1 MMLNKKVIESAAV
14 LGLATI
20 ISITAV
26 TNSDKAVIANT
37 SVEYDGISGV
47 TAALADYQQ
56 AAADEY
62 NVAVSVQKDDVVRV
76 AAAQDETEETAA
88 EELSP
93 EEQEWQTNLMA
104 NVDDFLNVREAADG
118 EAAIAGK
125 LYKGDVATIVE
136 AGDEWTLVT
145 SGNLTGYV
153 KNEYCV
159 TGTEAYAYAQSNC
172 ETVAEVNTNNL
183 RVRSEQSVDSK
194 VLDTVSTGAKLTVD
208 TEAEATEGWV
218 AVKSGSQTAYVSADY
233 VTVKLNTG
241 VGVTLAE
248 EQAAIEAEQARAAEE
263 AARLAEAQAAQSTQA
278 VAATQGAGVPA
289 AVDDVTLLAAII
301 QCEAGSDIYESQL
314 AVGAVVINRVKSG
327 AYPNSISEVIYQRG
341 QFGPASSGK
350 LASVLASGSISGTA
364 YQAATDAINGVDNT
378 GGCTG
383 CRGASSGHAGTV
395 IGAMVFY

>member
-14 LGLATI
+14 LGLATVL
-20 ISITAV
+20 SITAV

-37 SVEYDGISGV
+37 SVEYDGIAGV

-62 NVAVSVQKDDVVRV
+62 NVAVSVQKDDVMLV

-136 AGDEWTLVT
+136 AGDEWTLVA

-172 ETVAEVNTNNL
+172 ETVVEVNTNNL
-183 RVRSEQSVDSK
+183 RIRSEQSVDSK

-278 VAATQGAGVPA
+278 VAATQGASVPA

>member
-14 LGLATI
+14 LGLATVL
-20 ISITAV
+20 SITAV

-37 SVEYDGISGV
+37 SVEYDGIAGV

-62 NVAVSVQKDDVVRV
+62 NVAVSVQKDDVMLV

-183 RVRSEQSVDSK
+183 RIRSEQSVDSK

-218 AVKSGSQTAYVSADY
+218 AVKSGSQTAYVSTDY

-278 VAATQGAGVPA
+278 VAATQGASVPA

>member
-20 ISITAV
+20 LSITAV

-37 SVEYDGISGV
+37 SVEYDGIAGV

-159 TGTEAYAYAQSNC
+159 TGTDAYVYAQSNC

-183 RVRSEQSVDSK
+183 RIRSEQSVDSRI
-194 VLDTVSTGAKLTVD
+194 LNTVSTGAELTVD
-208 TEAEATEGWV
+208 TEAEVIDGWI
-218 AVKSGSQTAYVSADY
+218 AVKSGSQTAYVSSDY
-233 VTVKLNTG
+233 VTVKFNTG
-241 VGVTLAE
+241 VGITLAE

-278 VAATQGAGVPA
+278 VETSQGAGVPA

-350 LASVLASGSISGTA
+350 LARVLASGSISGTA

>member
-1 MMLNKKVIESAAV
+1 MMLNKKVVESAAV
-14 LGLATI
+14 LGLATVL
-20 ISITAV
+20 SITAV

-37 SVEYDGISGV
+37 SVEYDGIAGV

-62 NVAVSVQKDDVVRV
+62 NVAVSVQKDDVVPV
-76 AAAQDETEETAA
+76 AAAQDDTEEIAA

-125 LYKGDVATIVE
+125 LYKGDVATIIE

-183 RVRSEQSVDSK
+183 RIRSEQSVDGK

-218 AVKSGSQTAYVSADY
+218 AVKSGSQTAYVSSDY

-241 VGVTLAE
+241 VGITLAE

-278 VAATQGAGVPA
+278 VETSQGASVPA

>member
-14 LGLATI
+14 LGLATVL
-20 ISITAV
+20 SITAV

-37 SVEYDGISGV
+37 SVEYDGIAGV

-88 EELSP
+88 DELSP

>member
-14 LGLATI
+14 LGLATVL
-20 ISITAV
+20 SITAV

-37 SVEYDGISGV
+37 RVEYDGIAGV
-47 TAALADYQQ
+47 TAALAGYQQ

-62 NVAVSVQKDDVVRV
+62 DIAVSVQKDDVVLV
-76 AAAQDETEETAA
+76 AATQDETEETAV

-93 EEQEWQTNLMA
+93 EEQAWQTNLMA

-118 EAAIAGK
+118 ESAIAGK

-153 KNEYCV
+153 KNEYCL

-183 RVRSEQSVDSK
+183 RIRSEQSVDSK
-194 VLDTVSTGAKLTVD
+194 ILNTVSTGAELTVD
-208 TEAEATEGWV
+208 TEAEVTDGWV
-218 AVKSGSQTAYVSADY
+218 AVKSGSQTAYVSSDY

-241 VGVTLAE
+241 VGITLAE

-278 VAATQGAGVPA
+278 VETSQGAGVPA

-301 QCEAGSDIYESQL
+301 QCEAGGDIYESQL

-350 LASVLASGSISGTA
+350 LARVLASGSISGTA
-364 YQAATDAINGVDNT
+364 YQAATDAINGADNT

-383 CRGASSGHAGTV
+383 CRGASSGHAGIV

>member
-14 LGLATI
+14 LGLATVL
-20 ISITAV
+20 SITAV

-37 SVEYDGISGV
+37 SVEYDGIAGV

-62 NVAVSVQKDDVVRV
+62 NVAVSVQKDDVVPV
-76 AAAQDETEETAA
+76 TAAQDETEETAA

-183 RVRSEQSVDSK
+183 RIRSEQSVDSN

-278 VAATQGAGVPA
+278 VAATQGASVPA

>member
-14 LGLATI
+14 LGLATVL
-20 ISITAV
+20 SITAV

-37 SVEYDGISGV
+37 SVEYDGIAGV

-183 RVRSEQSVDSK
+183 RIRSEQSADSK

-278 VAATQGAGVPA
+278 VETSQGASVPA

-350 LASVLASGSISGTA
+350 LASVLASGSIGGTA

>member
-14 LGLATI
+14 LGLATVL
-20 ISITAV
+20 SITAV

-37 SVEYDGISGV
+37 SVEYDGIAGV

-62 NVAVSVQKDDVVRV
+62 NIAVSVQKDDVVRV
-76 AAAQDETEETAA
+76 AAAQDETEETAV

-93 EEQEWQTNLMA
+93 EEQAWQTNLMA

-159 TGTEAYAYAQSNC
+159 TGTDAYAYAQSNC

-183 RVRSEQSVDSK
+183 RIRSEQSVDSK
-194 VLDTVSTGAKLTVD
+194 ILNTVSTGAELTVN
-208 TEAEATEGWV
+208 TEAEVTDGWI

-241 VGVTLAE
+241 VGITLAE

-263 AARLAEAQAAQSTQA
+263 AARLAEAQAAQSAQPA
-278 VAATQGAGVPA
+278 VTSQGAGVPA

-350 LASVLASGSISGTA
+350 LARVLASGSISGTA

>member
-14 LGLATI
+14 LGLATVL
-20 ISITAV
+20 SITAV

-37 SVEYDGISGV
+37 SVEYDGIAGV

-183 RVRSEQSVDSK
+183 RIRSEQSVDSK
-194 VLDTVSTGAKLTVD
+194 VLDTVSTGAELTVD
-208 TEAEATEGWV
+208 AEAEATEGWV

-278 VAATQGAGVPA
+278 VAATQGASVPA

>member
-14 LGLATI
+14 LGLATVL
-20 ISITAV
+20 SITAV

-37 SVEYDGISGV
+37 SVEYDGIAGV

-208 TEAEATEGWV
+208 AEAEATEGWV

-289 AVDDVTLLAAII
+289 AVD
-301 QCEAGSDIYESQL
+301 EAGSDIYESQL

>member
-14 LGLATI
+14 LGLATVL
-20 ISITAV
+20 SITAV

-37 SVEYDGISGV
+37 SVEYDGIAGV

-62 NVAVSVQKDDVVRV
+62 NVAVSVQKDDVMLV

-172 ETVAEVNTNNL
+172 ETVVEVNTNNL
-183 RVRSEQSVDSK
+183 RIRSEQSVDSK
-194 VLDTVSTGAKLTVD
+194 VLDTVSTGAELTVD
-208 TEAEATEGWV
+208 TEAEVTDGWV
-218 AVKSGSQTAYVSADY
+218 AVKSGSQTAYVSSDY

-278 VAATQGAGVPA
+278 VAATQGASVPA

>member
-14 LGLATI
+14 LGLATVL
-20 ISITAV
+20 SITAV

-37 SVEYDGISGV
+37 SVEYDGIAGV

-56 AAADEY
+56 VAADEY

-183 RVRSEQSVDSK
+183 RIRSEQSVDSK

-241 VGVTLAE
+241 VGVTLVE

-263 AARLAEAQAAQSTQA
+263 AAKLAEAQAAQSTQA
-278 VAATQGAGVPA
+278 VAATQGASVPA

-350 LASVLASGSISGTA
+350 LARVLASGSISGTA
-364 YQAATDAINGVDNT
+364 YQAATDAINGADNT

>member
-14 LGLATI
+14 LGLATVL
-20 ISITAV
+20 SITAV

-37 SVEYDGISGV
+37 SVEYDGIAGV

-62 NVAVSVQKDDVVRV
+62 NVAVSVQKDDVMLV

-172 ETVAEVNTNNL
+172 ETVVEVNTNNL
-183 RVRSEQSVDSK
+183 RIRSEQSVDSK

-278 VAATQGAGVPA
+278 VETSQGAGVPA

-350 LASVLASGSISGTA
+350 LASVLASGSISGIA

>member
-14 LGLATI
+14 LGLATVL
-20 ISITAV
+20 SITAV

-37 SVEYDGISGV
+37 SVEYDGIAGV

-62 NVAVSVQKDDVVRV
+62 NVAVSVQKDDVVPV
-76 AAAQDETEETAA
+76 AAAQDDTEETAV
-88 EELSP
+88 EELST

-104 NVDDFLNVREAADG
+104 NVDDFLNVREAANG

-172 ETVAEVNTNNL
+172 ETIAEVNTNNL
-183 RVRSEQSVDSK
+183 RIRSEQSADSK

-218 AVKSGSQTAYVSADY
+218 AVKSSSQTAYVSADY

-263 AARLAEAQAAQSTQA
+263 AAKLAAAQSTQ
-278 VAATQGAGVPA
+278 VVETSQGASVPA

>member
-14 LGLATI
+14 LGLATVL
-20 ISITAV
+20 SITAV

-37 SVEYDGISGV
+37 SVEYDGIAGV

-62 NVAVSVQKDDVVRV
+62 NVAVSVQKDDVVPV

-172 ETVAEVNTNNL
+172 ETVAEVNTSNL
-183 RVRSEQSVDSK
+183 RIRSEQSVDSK

-278 VAATQGAGVPA
+278 VAATQGASVPA

>member
-14 LGLATI
+14 LGLATVL
-20 ISITAV
+20 SITAV

-37 SVEYDGISGV
+37 SVEYDGIAGV

-76 AAAQDETEETAA
+76 AAAQDETEATAA

-278 VAATQGAGVPA
+278 VAATQGASVPA

>member
-14 LGLATI
+14 LGLATVL
-20 ISITAV
+20 SITAV

-37 SVEYDGISGV
+37 SVEYDGIAGV

-62 NVAVSVQKDDVVRV
+62 NVAVSVQKDDVVSV
-76 AAAQDETEETAA
+76 TAAQDETEETAA

-183 RVRSEQSVDSK
+183 RIRSEQSVDSN

-278 VAATQGAGVPA
+278 VAATQGASVPA

>member
-14 LGLATI
+14 LGLATVL
-20 ISITAV
+20 SITAV

-37 SVEYDGISGV
+37 SVEYDGIAGV

-62 NVAVSVQKDDVVRV
+62 NVAVSVQKDDVVWV

-159 TGTEAYAYAQSNC
+159 TGTEAYAYARSNC
-172 ETVAEVNTNNL
+172 ETVVEVNTNNL
-183 RVRSEQSVDSK
+183 RIRSEQSVDSK

-278 VAATQGAGVPA
+278 VAATQGASVPA

>member
-14 LGLATI
+14 LGLATVL
-20 ISITAV
+20 SITAV

-37 SVEYDGISGV
+37 SVEYDGIAGV

-62 NVAVSVQKDDVVRV
+62 NIAVSVQKDDVVRV
-76 AAAQDETEETAA
+76 AAAQDETEETTA

-93 EEQEWQTNLMA
+93 EEQAWQTNLMA

-118 EAAIAGK
+118 ESAIAGK
-125 LYKGDVATIVE
+125 LYKGDVAIIVE

-159 TGTEAYAYAQSNC
+159 TGTDAYAYAQSNC

-183 RVRSEQSVDSK
+183 RVRSEQSVDSRI
-194 VLDTVSTGAKLTVD
+194 LNTVSTGAELTVD
-208 TEAEATEGWV
+208 TEAEAADGWV

-241 VGVTLAE
+241 VGITLAE

-263 AARLAEAQAAQSTQA
+263 AARLAEAQAAQSAQPA
-278 VAATQGAGVPA
+278 VTSQGAGVPA

-350 LASVLASGSISGTA
+350 LARVLASGSISGTA
-364 YQAATDAINGVDNT
+364 YQAATDAINGADNT

>member
-14 LGLATI
+14 LGLATVL
-20 ISITAV
+20 SITAV

-37 SVEYDGISGV
+37 SVEYDGIAGV

-62 NVAVSVQKDDVVRV
+62 NVAVSVQKDDVVPV
-76 AAAQDETEETAA
+76 AAGQDDTEEIAA

-125 LYKGDVATIVE
+125 LYKGDVATIIE

-183 RVRSEQSVDSK
+183 RIRSEQSADSK

-218 AVKSGSQTAYVSADY
+218 AVKSGSQTAYVSSDY

-241 VGVTLAE
+241 VGITLAE

-278 VAATQGAGVPA
+278 VETSQGASVPA

>member
-14 LGLATI
+14 LGLATVL
-20 ISITAV
+20 SITAV

-37 SVEYDGISGV
+37 SVEYDGIAGV

-218 AVKSGSQTAYVSADY
+218 AVKSSSQTAYVSADY

>member
-14 LGLATI
+14 LGLATVL
-20 ISITAV
+20 SITAV

-37 SVEYDGISGV
+37 SVEYDGIAGV

-62 NVAVSVQKDDVVRV
+62 NVAVSVRKDDVVPV
-76 AAAQDETEETAA
+76 AAAQDDTEETAV

-104 NVDDFLNVREAADG
+104 NVDDFLNVREAANG

-183 RVRSEQSVDSK
+183 RIRSEQSADSK

-218 AVKSGSQTAYVSADY
+218 AVKSSSQTAYVSADY

>member
-14 LGLATI
+14 LGLATVL
-20 ISITAV
+20 SITAV

-37 SVEYDGISGV
+37 SVEYDGIAGV

-183 RVRSEQSVDSK
+183 RIRSEQSVDSK

-218 AVKSGSQTAYVSADY
+218 AVKSGSQTAYVSTDY

-278 VAATQGAGVPA
+278 VAATQGASVPA

>member
-14 LGLATI
+14 LGLATV

-37 SVEYDGISGV
+37 SVEYDGIAGV

-183 RVRSEQSVDSK
+183 RIRSEQSVDSK

-208 TEAEATEGWV
+208 AEAEATEGWV

-278 VAATQGAGVPA
+278 VAATQGASVPA

-364 YQAATDAINGVDNT
+364 YQAATDAMNGVDNT

>member
-14 LGLATI
+14 LGLATVL
-20 ISITAV
+20 SITAV

-37 SVEYDGISGV
+37 SVEYDGIAGV

-76 AAAQDETEETAA
+76 AAAQDETEEAA

-263 AARLAEAQAAQSTQA
+263 AAKLAEAQAAQSTQA

>member
-14 LGLATI
+14 LGLATVL
-20 ISITAV
+20 SITAV

-37 SVEYDGISGV
+37 SVEYDGIAGV

-183 RVRSEQSVDSK
+183 RIRSEQSVDSK

-208 TEAEATEGWV
+208 TEAEATDGWV

-278 VAATQGAGVPA
+278 VAATQGASVPA

>member
-14 LGLATI
+14 LGLATVL
-20 ISITAV
+20 SITAV

-37 SVEYDGISGV
+37 SVEYDGIAGV

-118 EAAIAGK
+118 ESAIAGK

-183 RVRSEQSVDSK
+183 RVRSEQSVDSRI
-194 VLDTVSTGAKLTVD
+194 LNTVSTGAELTVD
-208 TEAEATEGWV
+208 TEAEAADGWV
-218 AVKSGSQTAYVSADY
+218 AVKSGSQTAYVSSDY

-241 VGVTLAE
+241 VGITLAE

-263 AARLAEAQAAQSTQA
+263 AARLAEAQAAQSAQPA
-278 VAATQGAGVPA
+278 VTSQGAGVPA

-350 LASVLASGSISGTA
+350 LARVLASGSISGTA
-364 YQAATDAINGVDNT
+364 YQAATDAINGADNT

>member
-14 LGLATI
+14 LGLATVL
-20 ISITAV
+20 SITAV

-37 SVEYDGISGV
+37 SVEYDGIAGV

-62 NVAVSVQKDDVVRV
+62 NVAVYVQKDDVVRV

>member
-14 LGLATI
+14 LGLATVL
-20 ISITAV
+20 SITAV

-37 SVEYDGISGV
+37 SVEYDGIAGV

-62 NVAVSVQKDDVVRV
+62 NVAVSVQKDDVMLV

-172 ETVAEVNTNNL
+172 ETVVEVNTNNL
-183 RVRSEQSVDSK
+183 RIRSEQSVDSE

-263 AARLAEAQAAQSTQA
+263 AAKLAEAQAAQSTQA
-278 VAATQGAGVPA
+278 VAATQGASVPA

>member
-14 LGLATI
+14 LGLATVL
-20 ISITAV
+20 SITAV

-37 SVEYDGISGV
+37 SVEYDGIAGV

-62 NVAVSVQKDDVVRV
+62 NVAVSVQKDDVMLV

-159 TGTEAYAYAQSNC
+159 TGTEAYAYARSNC
-172 ETVAEVNTNNL
+172 ETVVEVNTNNL
-183 RVRSEQSVDSK
+183 RIRSEQSVDSK

-278 VAATQGAGVPA
+278 VAATQGASVPA

>member
-14 LGLATI
+14 LGLATVL
-20 ISITAV
+20 SITAV

-37 SVEYDGISGV
+37 SVEYDGIAGV

-350 LASVLASGSISGTA
+350 LANVLASGSISGTA

>member
-14 LGLATI
+14 LGLATVL
-20 ISITAV
+20 SITAV

-37 SVEYDGISGV
+37 SVEYDGIAGV

-118 EAAIAGK
+118 ESAIAGK

-159 TGTEAYAYAQSNC
+159 TGTDAYAYAQSNC

-183 RVRSEQSVDSK
+183 RIRSEQSVDSRI
-194 VLDTVSTGAKLTVD
+194 LNTVSTGAELTVD
-208 TEAEATEGWV
+208 TEAEAADGWV

-241 VGVTLAE
+241 VGITLAE

-263 AARLAEAQAAQSTQA
+263 AARLAEAQAAQSAQPA
-278 VAATQGAGVPA
+278 VTSQGAGVPA

-350 LASVLASGSISGTA
+350 LARVLASGSIGGTA
-364 YQAATDAINGVDNT
+364 YQAATDAINGADNT

>member
-14 LGLATI
+14 LGLATVL
-20 ISITAV
+20 SITAV

-37 SVEYDGISGV
+37 SVEYDGIAGV

-62 NVAVSVQKDDVVRV
+62 NIAVSVQKDDVVRV

-88 EELSP
+88 EELLP

-159 TGTEAYAYAQSNC
+159 TGTDAYAYAQSNC

-183 RVRSEQSVDSK
+183 RIRSEQSVDSRI
-194 VLDTVSTGAKLTVD
+194 LNTVSTGAELTVD
-208 TEAEATEGWV
+208 TETEAADGWV
-218 AVKSGSQTAYVSADY
+218 AVKSGSQTAYVSSDY

-241 VGVTLAE
+241 VGITLAE

-263 AARLAEAQAAQSTQA
+263 AARLAEAQAAQSAQPA
-278 VAATQGAGVPA
+278 VTSQGAGVPA

-350 LASVLASGSISGTA
+350 LARVLASGSISGTA

>member
-14 LGLATI
+14 LGLATVL
-20 ISITAV
+20 SITAV

-37 SVEYDGISGV
+37 SVEYDGIAGV

-62 NVAVSVQKDDVVRV
+62 NVAVSVQKDDVVPV
-76 AAAQDETEETAA
+76 AAAQDDTEETAA

-125 LYKGDVATIVE
+125 LYKGDVATIIE

-183 RVRSEQSVDSK
+183 RIRSEQSVDGK

-218 AVKSGSQTAYVSADY
+218 AVKSGSQTAYVSSDY

-241 VGVTLAE
+241 GGITLAE

-278 VAATQGAGVPA
+278 VETSQGASVPA